1 MVAIKEVRNHIKS
14 VQETLKITNA
24 MYLIASAGLR
34 KAKKQ
39 LDDTSPY
46 FNKISSTISDILYHS
61 PEINHPY
68 FDLRREKGPEGR
80 QVGYI
85 VVTGDKGLCGSYNHN
100 VLKLAEEQLADV
112 ANPSLFIVGQAG
124 RVWFAHRNIRVDG
137 EFMYTAQDPTLARAR
152 EISEVC
158 LQLFRDK
165 ELDDVFLLY
174 TRMVNAMVMEP
185 VAVKL
190 LPLERELFPIDRIPP
205 DRLSE
210 TVKYVPSETAVMDR
224 LVPSYL
230 SGMIFG
236 ALVESFCSEQNARM
250 TAMNASSK
258 NAQKMLKSLNLT
270 YNRVRQAAIT
280 QEITE
285 VVGGARADE
294 S

>member
-39 LDDTSPY
+39 LDDTLPY
-46 FNKISSTISDILYHS
+46 FNKIYSTISDILNHS
-61 PEINHPY
+61 PEIDHLY
-68 FDLRREKGPEGR
+68 FDSRPEKTPEER

-85 VVTGDKGLCGSYNHN
+85 VMTGDKGLCGAYNHN
-100 VLKLAEEQLADV
+100 VLKLAEEQLSGAH
-112 ANPSLFIVGQAG
+112 NPTLFIVGQTG
-124 RVWFAHRNIRVDG
+124 RVWFAHRSIRVDG
-137 EFMYTAQDPTLARAR
+137 EFMYTAQDPTVTRAR
-152 EISEVC
+152 EICDVC
-158 LQLFRDK
+158 LPLFQEGQLD
-165 ELDDVFLLY
+165 EIFLIY
-174 TRMVNAMVMEP
+174 TRMVNAMTMEP

-190 LPLERELFPIDRIPP
+190 LPLDRSLFPADQVPVQRY
-205 DRLSE
+205 SE
-210 TVKYVPSETAVMDR
+210 TVKYVPSEKEVMDR
-224 LVPSYL
+224 LVPLYL

-258 NAQKMLKSLNLT
+258 NARKMLKSLNLT

-285 VVGGARADE
+285 VVGGSQAGGG
-294 S
+294 

>member
-39 LDDTSPY
+39 LDDTLPY
-46 FNKISSTISDILYHS
+46 FNKISSTISDILYYS
-61 PEINHPY
+61 PEINHLY
-68 FDLRREKGPEGR
+68 FDLRPEKGPEER
-80 QVGYI
+80 QIGYI
-85 VVTGDKGLCGSYNHN
+85 VMTGDKGLCGAYNHN
-100 VLKLAEEQLADV
+100 VLKLAEEHLANV
-112 ANPSLFIVGQAG
+112 TNPTLFIVGQAG

-137 EFMYTAQDPTLARAR
+137 EFMYTAQNPTVARAR
-152 EISEVC
+152 EICDAC
-158 LQLFRDK
+158 LPLFQNGS
-165 ELDDVFLLY
+165 LDEIFLIY
-174 TRMVNAMVMEP
+174 TRMVNAMTMEP

-190 LPLERELFPIDRIPP
+190 LPLERNLFPRDQAPVQ
-205 DRLSE
+205 RLSE
-210 TVKYVPSETAVMDR
+210 TVKYVPSEKAVMDR

-258 NAQKMLKSLNLT
+258 NARKMLKNLNLT

-285 VVGGARADE
+285 VVGG
-294 S
+294 SQTSNG

>member
-39 LDDTSPY
+39 LDDTLPY
-46 FNKISSTISDILYHS
+46 FNKISSTISDILYYS
-61 PEINHPY
+61 PEISHPY
-68 FDLRREKGPEGR
+68 FDLRPEKSPEER

-85 VVTGDKGLCGSYNHN
+85 VMTGDKGLCGAYNHN
-100 VLKLAEEQLADV
+100 VLKLAEEHLANV
-112 ANPSLFIVGQAG
+112 ANPTLFIVGQSG

-137 EFMYTAQDPTLARAR
+137 EFMYTAQDPTVARAR
-152 EISEVC
+152 EICDAC
-158 LQLFRDK
+158 LPLFQNGS
-165 ELDDVFLLY
+165 LDEIFLIY
-174 TRMVNAMVMEP
+174 TRMVNAMTMEP

-190 LPLERELFPIDRIPP
+190 LPLEHNLFPRDQAPVQ
-205 DRLSE
+205 RLSE
-210 TVKYVPSETAVMDR
+210 TVKYVPSEKAVMDR

-258 NAQKMLKSLNLT
+258 NARKMLKNLNLT

-285 VVGGARADE
+285 VVGGSQTSDG
-294 S
+294 

>member
-1 MVAIKEVRNHIKS
+1 
-14 VQETLKITNA
+14 
-24 MYLIASAGLR
+24 
-34 KAKKQ
+34 
-39 LDDTSPY
+39 
-46 FNKISSTISDILYHS
+46 
-61 PEINHPY
+61 
-68 FDLRREKGPEGR
+68 
-80 QVGYI
+80 
-85 VVTGDKGLCGSYNHN
+85 
-100 VLKLAEEQLADV
+100 EEHFADV
-112 ANPSLFIVGQAG
+112 ANPTLFLVGQAG

-152 EISEVC
+152 EICEVC
-158 LQLFRDK
+158 LKLFRDK
-165 ELDDVFLLY
+165 HLDEVYLLY

-185 VAVKL
+185 VAIKL
-190 LPLERELFPIDRIPP
+190 LPLERELFPMDRVPA

-258 NAQKMLKSLNLT
+258 SARKMLKSLNLT

-285 VVGGARADE
+285 VVGGAQADD

>member
-1 MVAIKEVRNHIKS
+1 MVAMKEVRNHIKS

-39 LDDTSPY
+39 LDDTLPY

-68 FDLRREKGPEGR
+68 FDLRREKGPEER

-85 VVTGDKGLCGSYNHN
+85 VMTGDKGLCGAYNHN
-100 VLKLAEEQLADV
+100 VLKLAEEQLSGV

-152 EISEVC
+152 EICDVC
-158 LQLFRDK
+158 LKLFRDGH
-165 ELDDVFLLY
+165 LDDVYLLY

-185 VAVKL
+185 VAIKL
-190 LPLERELFPIDRIPP
+190 LPLERELFPMDQVPA

-230 SGMIFG
+230 TGMIFG

-258 NAQKMLKSLNLT
+258 SAQKMLKSLNLT

-294 S
+294 G